1 MSSVSPSTK
10 IKDKPAP
17 AAKPEGKV
25 GQQSKNSG
33 NGNFYKVLFDFIR
46 SWSFSIIVF
55 FEIDNEKFHFYK

>member
-1 MSSVSPSTK
+1 MSPSPK
-10 IKDKPAP
+10 IKEKNAP
-17 AAKPEGKV
+17 AAKPEEKV